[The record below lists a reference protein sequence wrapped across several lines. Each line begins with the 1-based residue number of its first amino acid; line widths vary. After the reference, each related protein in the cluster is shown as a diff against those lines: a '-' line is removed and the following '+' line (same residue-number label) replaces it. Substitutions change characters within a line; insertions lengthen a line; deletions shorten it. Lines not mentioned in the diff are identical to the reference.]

1 MNDNVLKQLSL
12 VLQVLFQYLFDFNND
27 ILTQGGGF
35 YFWFNSS
42 LIKYHCLWLFRF
54 ALICFIQRIVSSPMR
69 YLQLLLP
76 TQKKSWRTDP
86 RSYWSPIKHMPNV
99 HISDQIS
106 YRTDCRSVFVIFIS
120 YLTIFYQ
127 SSLILT
133 FKQKTKASRAHVYFF
148 VYSPY

>member
-1 MNDNVLKQLSL
+1 MNDYVLKQLSL
-12 VLQVLFQYLFDFNND
+12 VLQVLFQNLFDFTKD
-27 ILTQGGGF
+27 ISTEGGDF

-42 LIKYHCLWLFRF
+42 SIKYRSLWPFRF
-54 ALICFIQRIVSSPMR
+54 ALIRFTQQIVSSLMR
-69 YLQLLLP
+69 YLRLLLP
-76 TQKKSWRTDP
+76 LQKKSLRTDP
-86 RSYWSPIKHMPNV
+86 TPYWSPIKHMPNV

-106 YRTDCRSVFVIFIS
+106 YRTDSQSVFVIFIF

-133 FKQKTKASRAHVYFF
+133 FKQKTKASRAHVYLF